1 MFLILNKGDQM
12 KDKIRLVIPKKSEYV
27 SVVRLTTS
35 SISSLND
42 LNIEDIE
49 DLKVIL
55 SEICVF
61 FINNID
67 KNDKSIEIEYTI
79 LKDKLETTIIDTNEG
94 NLSQDFKDNSK
105 LCMLIIES
113 LADKYEIDYQKKKI
127 MFTKNINRN
136 LRSK

>member
-1 MFLILNKGDQM
+1 M

-35 SISSLND
+35 SISSING
-42 LNIEDIE
+42 LNIEEIE

-61 FINNID
+61 FINNI
-67 KNDKSIEIEYTI
+67 KQNDKSIEIEYNI
-79 LKDKLETTIIDTNEG
+79 FEDKLEIIVIDLNEG
-94 NLSQDFKDNSK
+94 ILSQKPKNNSE

-127 MFTKNINRN
+127 LFTKNII
-136 LRSK
+136 